1 MDGPVNNDNGG
12 WNEATTAGRLSPPGC
27 WQPATAAGCTRE
39 QGQGGG
45 ELLLSWWI
53 VLMELRKGTAWKE
66 LKMNVQEADVAYF
79 PIFQMGWKDAK
90 WVSLSSGLN
99 TFPRWFPLGLLNE
112 FVSNENNG

>member
-1 MDGPVNNDNGG
+1 MEWGNNGRPVV
-12 WNEATTAGRLSPPGC
+12 ATGMLA
-27 WQPATAAGCTRE
+27 ATAAGCWQPQPLDARE
-39 QGQGGG
+39 GKGGG

-53 VLMELRKGTAWKE
+53 VLMELRRGTAWKE